1 MGCYTGSVNTTTPY
15 AGLTPDL
22 ILDALESI
30 GLEPTGGLTALNSY
44 ENRVY
49 QAEMNDG
56 AFRIVKFY
64 RPNRWTEAQIREE
77 HAFVSEL
84 VEAEIPVVAPLETG
98 GDTLFHHA
106 GFMFA
111 AYPRQGGHTPD
122 IEIEDDLAV
131 LARTIA
137 RLHVIGRARP
147 FEYRERI
154 SIQRLAIDSR
164 NFLLNNNFLP
174 LELEKAYSTLCDQL
188 IERMHE
194 PSAGTTQQRIHGDCH
209 LGNLL
214 WRGDAVHMVDFD
226 DCVNGPPIQDLWMLL
241 SGEREDRLHQL
252 GTIADAYEMF
262 AEFPADSLH
271 LIETLRTLRIMHH
284 SAWIARR
291 WDDPAFPMAFPDF
304 NSVRYWSAHV
314 LELREQMAALEEP
327 PLIV

>member
-1 MGCYTGSVNTTTPY
+1 MNSSTPY

-22 ILDALESI
+22 ILDALESV
-30 GLEPTGGLTALNSY
+30 GLEPTGGLTGLNSY

-56 AFRIVKFY
+56 LFRIVKFY
-64 RPNRWTEAQIREE
+64 RPNRWSEAQIREE
-77 HAFVSEL
+77 HAFVREL
-84 VEAEIPVVAPLETG
+84 VEAEIPVVASLSLG
-98 GDTLFHHA
+98 GDTLFSHG
-106 GFMFA
+106 GFLFTV
-111 AYPRQGGHTPD
+111 YPRQGGHTPD
-122 IEIEDDLAV
+122 IEKEDDLSV

-137 RLHVIGRARP
+137 RLHVVGRQAT
-147 FEYRERI
+147 FEHRAGI
-154 SIQRLAIDSR
+154 SIKRLGTDSR
-164 NFLLNNNFLP
+164 DFLLNNNFLP
-174 LELEKAYSTLCDQL
+174 LELERAYSTLCEQL
-188 IERMHE
+188 LERMHE
-194 PSAGTTQQRIHGDCH
+194 PSADTPQQRIHGDCH

-214 WRGDAVHMVDFD
+214 WRGETVHMVDFD
-226 DCVNGPPIQDLWMLL
+226 DCVTGPPIQDLWMLL

-304 NSVRYWSAHV
+304 NSVRYWSSHV
-314 LELREQMAALEEP
+314 LELREQLAALEEP
-327 PLIV
+327 ALIV